1 MYYKIYTDGSTKRN
15 GKEGNTGGYA
25 FIVVDDFGNIID
37 AYAETGIPDTTN
49 NRMELTAIIAAL
61 FMNEKRMRK
70 KDENAVISLY
80 SDSEYALNS
89 LFKWSNSWAANDW
102 KTTQGTDVKNQDLI
116 KPFYDKQ
123 WGPYLKNIEEGKKNS
138 WSRFS
143 YNYVRGHSTDNY
155 NNTVDK
161 LATGEYTVDQ
171 VLEKYKILTD
181 YENRIREY
189 TRTH

>member
-1 MYYKIYTDGSTKRN
+1 MNRLLEFYTDGAYSSKS
-15 GKEGNTGGYA
+15 EMGGWA
-25 FIVVDDFGNIID
+25 AICVEEENIID
-37 AYAETGIPDTTN
+37 TQSGYEPYTTN

-61 FMNEKRMRK
+61 FMNEKRMRI
-70 KDENAVISLY
+70 KDEMAEIFLY

-89 LFKWSNSWAANDW
+89 LFKWSDSWAKNGW
-102 KTTQGTDVKNQDLI
+102 KTANGSDVKNQDLI

-123 WGPYLKNIEEGKKNS
+123 WGPFLKNIEEGKRNS

-143 YNYVRGHSTDNY
+143 YYYVKGHSTDNY

-171 VLEKYKILTD
+171 VLEKYKTLTD
-181 YENRIREY
+181 YENKIREY
-189 TRTH
+189 IRTH

>member
-1 MYYKIYTDGSTKRN
+1 MFYKIYTDGSTKGN
-15 GKEGNTGGYA
+15 GKEKNTGGYA
-25 FIVVDDFGNIID
+25 FIVVDGFGNIVD
-37 AYAETGIPDTTN
+37 AYAETGIENTTN

-61 FMNEKRMRK
+61 FMNEKRMRI
-70 KDENAVISLY
+70 KDECAEIFLY

-89 LFKWSNSWAANDW
+89 LFKWSDSWAKNGW
-102 KTTQGTDVKNQDLI
+102 KTASGSDVKNQDLI

-123 WGPYLKNIEEGKKNS
+123 WGPFLKNIEEGKRNS

-143 YNYVRGHSTDNY
+143 YYYVKGHSIDNY

-171 VLEKYKILTD
+171 VLEKYKTLTD

-189 TRTH
+189 IRTH